1 MTCLHR
7 ELKESVNGNPELLH
21 FVIAHS
27 HGGTIAL
34 QAVNGSDL
42 QRIFVICLSTPVLHA
57 VLRNP
62 LDEGEG
68 FLWLMASAGIFVG
81 SFVAALLLRYFHFSS
96 RTSDMLGMF
105 SAVCAIGAALIG
117 VLVFQSRAER
127 AMSNSVNVPTANP
140 DRVLF
145 LRYVGDEASF
155 SLTAFQFIQYVVSR
169 IAELLTALFGLV
181 IAIVMACFNIP
192 LIAVVLLY
200 IYASR
205 HSFWGIGDVV
215 LSQSFLPHWTREFIM
230 RIPTFL
236 VHAYELLEKIFIYS
250 FFGLGAASL
259 LSIVLLVCSGIIP
272 FGIRLAFLTIF
283 IEVNVEAVPPG
294 LWRLIML
301 NPPEQ
306 GRALF
311 RHSYSYDES
320 VARESIIR
328 EILNKTVPGFVGPIN
343 LA

>member
-1 MTCLHR
+1 M
-7 ELKESVNGNPELLH
+7 NGNPELLH

-27 HGGTIAL
+27 HGGNIAL

-42 QRIFVICLSTPVLHA
+42 QRIYVICLSTPVLHA
-57 VLRNP
+57 VLRNS

-68 FLWLMASAGIFVG
+68 LLWLMASAGIFVG
-81 SFVAALLLRYFHFSS
+81 IFLAVMLQRYFYFSS

-105 SAVCAIGAALIG
+105 SSACAIGAALIG
-117 VLVFQSRAER
+117 VLVFQSHAER
-127 AMSNSVNVPTANP
+127 AMSNTVNVSTANP

-181 IAIVMACFNIP
+181 IEIVVECFNLP

-215 LSQSFLPHWTREFIM
+215 LSQSFLPRWTREFIM
-230 RIPTFL
+230 RFPTL
-236 VHAYELLEKIFIYS
+236 QEHAYGLLEKIFIYW

-272 FGIRLAFLTIF
+272 FGLRLAFLTIF
-283 IEVNVEAVPPG
+283 IEVNVEVVPPG
-294 LWRLIML
+294 LWRLVML

-328 EILNKTVPGFVGPIN
+328 EILSKTAPGFVGPIN
-343 LA
+343 VA